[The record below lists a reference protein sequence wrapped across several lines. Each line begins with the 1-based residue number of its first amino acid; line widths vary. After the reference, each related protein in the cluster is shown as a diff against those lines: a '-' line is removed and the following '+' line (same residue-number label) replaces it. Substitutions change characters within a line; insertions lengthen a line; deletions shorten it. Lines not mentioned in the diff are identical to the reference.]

1 MSNPIDNSAF
11 SISGQPLEQVSSNV
25 EMVGINTVSDAI
37 SSMNN
42 GLLNDVSLVRT
53 KDISMV
59 PSESAMFVNFE
70 ENAIKGIHEE
80 TGLSSIY
87 FSTGNM
93 ELLQKAIRYEVQQKT
108 GKIIDKQ
115 SPNELS
121 VVMRSIYLQ
130 NGNPMVSSNNIASE
144 IRKLNTMVIDY
155 CSEQISTQ
163 VLQHEGYIQKLTN
176 LPVPIERPQQ
186 VDRNN
191 FTYDISNLL

>member
-1 MSNPIDNSAF
+1 
-11 SISGQPLEQVSSNV
+11 
-25 EMVGINTVSDAI
+25 MVGINTVSDAI

-130 NGNPMVSSNNIASE
+130 NGNPMVHLI
-144 IRKLNTMVIDY
+144 ILLVKLKIKYNGNRLLH
-155 CSEQISTQ
+155 EQISTS
-163 VLQHEGYIQKLTN
+163 IT
-176 LPVPIERPQQ
+176 
-186 VDRNN
+186 
-191 FTYDISNLL
+191 T

>member
-59 PSESAMFVNFE
+59 PSESAMFVNFK

-80 TGLSSIY
+80 TGLSGIY

-130 NGNPMVSSNNIASE
+130 NGNPMVTSNNIASE

>member
-80 TGLSSIY
+80 TGLSGIY

-130 NGNPMVSSNNIASE
+130 NGNPMVTSNNIASE

>member
-87 FSTGNM
+87 FSTGNL

>member
-130 NGNPMVSSNNIASE
+130 NGNPMVTSNNIASE

>member
-59 PSESAMFVNFE
+59 PSESAMFVNFK

-80 TGLSSIY
+80 TGLSGIY

>member
-1 MSNPIDNSAF
+1 
-11 SISGQPLEQVSSNV
+11 
-25 EMVGINTVSDAI
+25 MVGINTVSDAI

>member
-80 TGLSSIY
+80 TGLSGIY